1 MAVDVDHEGQKAARR
16 CPLRRPRREM
26 SSSRSAASPERRRRR
41 AAVKAEENIQTT
53 KLAPFA
59 PKKIP
64 PPPERSDEPCYFF
77 TLLPEELQLCCLRHL
92 VYDGRFISAG
102 ARNMLAFAS
111 TSSAARECVERHS
124 QPLWSALLEHSG
136 IEVDESAMREDL
148 DLRAVC
154 RRLRRPPRND
164 EAMQI
169 AWQFEAQGLSPDA
182 TDANEGEQRAW
193 WRCYAQAIRVQDSIL
208 QVRVRFHGY
217 DESDEEWRPLEQLRP
232 YRVAKH
238 GHVFWEQL
246 KPGNECEVSYQLTG
260 HPAARWEAVIVTLAR
275 KHEGRRGAI
284 RATVHYYGFAEAWD
298 ETLHDPSLRL
308 QPSRKAERFAQAAVW
323 RHNNGAASS
332 SSTNGAASSSSA
344 SL

>member
-1 MAVDVDHEGQKAARR
+1 
-16 CPLRRPRREM
+16 M
-26 SSSRSAASPERRRRR
+26 SSARSAASPDRRRR
-41 AAVKAEENIQTT
+41 AAAVKAEANIQTT

-111 TSSAARECVERHS
+111 TSSAARECLERHS
-124 QPLWSALLEHSG
+124 QPLWLALLEHSG

-164 EAMQI
+164 EVMQI
-169 AWQFEAQGLSPDA
+169 AWQLEAQGLSPDA

-232 YRVAKH
+232 YRLPKH

-246 KPGNECEVSYQLTG
+246 KPGGECEVSYQLQG
-260 HPAARWEAVIVTLAR
+260 HPASRWEAVIVTLAR
-275 KHEGRRGAI
+275 RPD
-284 RATVHYYGFAEAWD
+284 RATVHYVGFAEAWD
-298 ETLHDPSLRL
+298 ETLQEPSLRL

-323 RHNNGAASS
+323 RDNNGAASS
-332 SSTNGAASSSSA
+332 SSNGAASSSSA
-344 SL
+344 S

>member
-1 MAVDVDHEGQKAARR
+1 
-16 CPLRRPRREM
+16 M
-26 SSSRSAASPERRRRR
+26 SCSRSAASPDRRRRA

-64 PPPERSDEPCYFF
+64 PPPESSDEPCYFF

-92 VYDGRFISAG
+92 VDDGRFVSTC
-102 ARNMLAFAS
+102 ARNLLAFAS
-111 TSSAARECVERHS
+111 TSSAARECVEGHS
-124 QPLWSALLEHSG
+124 QPLWRALLEYAG
-136 IEVDESAMREDL
+136 VEVDESAFREDL

-154 RRLRRPPRND
+154 RRLRRPPRNAD
-164 EAMQI
+164 ETMQI

-193 WRCYAQAIRVQDSIL
+193 WRCHANAIRVQDATL
-208 QVRVRFHGY
+208 QVRVRFVGY
-217 DESDEEWRPLEQLRP
+217 GESDEEWRSLEQLRP
-232 YRVAKH
+232 YRVPKH
-238 GHVFWEQL
+238 GHVWFWEQL

-275 KHEGRRGAI
+275 PQYPGNPRAI
-284 RATVHYYGFAEAWD
+284 RATVHYVGFAEAWD
-298 ETLHDPSLRL
+298 ETLQCPSLRL